1 MLTNSRDIIRRL
13 ERGWALVRVTG
24 SHHVFKSPIS
34 GATVVVPIPRRTWEK
49 ALSMPFIRARGGNLT
64 EVAMAHYIAIIEDAG
79 PDHAVGVWFPD
90 LPGCTSAGDD
100 IDEALR
106 NAPEALELYAE
117 SFEAD
122 GKPLPRP
129 RTLTELKNDPEIADD
144 IKTYMVALIEFPAR
158 AHAAE

>member
-1 MLTNSRDIIRRL
+1 
-13 ERGWALVRVTG
+13 
-24 SHHVFKSPIS
+24 
-34 GATVVVPIPRRTWEK
+34 
-49 ALSMPFIRARGGNLT
+49 
-64 EVAMAHYIAIIEDAG
+64 MAHYIAIIEDAG

-117 SFEAD
+117 GLLED
-122 GKPLPRP
+122 GRPLPRA
-129 RTLTELKNDPEIADD
+129 RTLSELKADPEVVADIAAN
-144 IKTYMVALIEFPAR
+144 MVALIELRAA

>member
-1 MLTNSRDIIRRL
+1 
-13 ERGWALVRVTG
+13 
-24 SHHVFKSPIS
+24 
-34 GATVVVPIPRRTWEK
+34 
-49 ALSMPFIRARGGNLT
+49 
-64 EVAMAHYIAIIEDAG
+64 MAHYIAIIEDAG

-117 SFEAD
+117 GCEED
-122 GKPLPRP
+122 GRPLPRP
-129 RTLTELKNDPEIADD
+129 RTLTQLRADPEFADD
-144 IKTYMVALIEFPAR
+144 IKNYMVALIELPSH

>member
-1 MLTNSRDIIRRL
+1 
-13 ERGWALVRVTG
+13 
-24 SHHVFKSPIS
+24 
-34 GATVVVPIPRRTWEK
+34 
-49 ALSMPFIRARGGNLT
+49 
-64 EVAMAHYIAIIEDAG
+64 MAHYIAIIEDAG

-106 NAPEALELYAE
+106 NAPEALELYAGT
-117 SFEAD
+117 FQGD

-129 RTLTELKNDPEIADD
+129 RTLTELKADPEIADD
-144 IKTYMVALIEFPAR
+144 LKTYMVALIELPAR